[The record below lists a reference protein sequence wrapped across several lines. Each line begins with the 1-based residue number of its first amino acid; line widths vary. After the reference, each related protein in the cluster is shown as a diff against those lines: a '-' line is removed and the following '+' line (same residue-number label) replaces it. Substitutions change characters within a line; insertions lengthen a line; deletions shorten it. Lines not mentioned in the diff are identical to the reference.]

1 MSSTLPEGLAALE
14 VVRDAEGWG
23 RTRSE
28 VLLNL
33 LIKSLNEAWRDL
45 GPGRE
50 AMSDGPKLEESDA
63 ERYVCRRAR
72 DDSRIFVG
80 SGDTLSPICG

>member
-1 MSSTLPEGLAALE
+1 VSSTLPEGLAALE
-14 VVRDAEGWG
+14 VERDAEGRGTIW
-23 RTRSE
+23 SE

-33 LIKSLNEAWRDL
+33 LIKSLNEAWRDR

-50 AMSDGPKLEESDA
+50 ARADGPKLEESDV
-63 ERYVCRRAR
+63 ERYICRRAR
-72 DDSRIFVG
+72 DDSKTFVG